1 MNALFPNWTGHYSK
15 QRRRIQFLFLG
26 TFAALPVFD
35 LLRFDF
41 ANARLLILR
50 QEIGLDE
57 WALVWLFLM
66 FAMWVIGAMSVVFGR
81 VYCAYACPQMVF
93 TELAHDIEALAKRLT
108 IRLDMKVRAKAAR
121 AVSLALIAAMSVV
134 SCLLLMSYFA
144 PLPEVAARLLRL
156 DVGPWIGLIG
166 ATGSMI
172 AFLDF
177 VFVREKFCQSACPY
191 GLLQGVIEDGRS
203 LHVKLDPA
211 LGTCIDCGACHRV
224 CPMGIDIRKGS
235 FQIECTRCGSCIDSC
250 EQILG
255 RLKQPRHSVLAFDFG
270 GFSLRKW
277 DPKRVL
283 VTVATL
289 GFALA
294 LVVAVARRDAVAL
307 RLSPVYMDEAARST
321 SQTGPAAD
329 AFIES
334 HYLLRATNHTK
345 AAVDLT
351 GRVEGLPAA
360 TEVSGLE
367 AARLAPGEERRFTLV
382 VRVPRANAT
391 PGPTAFSWIIEGGGA
406 LRRFPA
412 SFFARTSQE
421 RPS

>member
-26 TFAALPVFD
+26 TFALLPVFD

-41 ANARLLILR
+41 AKSRLLILR

-108 IRLDMKVRAKAAR
+108 RRLSLKARAPAAR
-121 AVSLALIAAMSVV
+121 AVSVGLIAVMSVV
-134 SCLLLMSYFA
+134 SSLLFMAYFA
-144 PLPEVAARLLRL
+144 PLEEVAARLLRL
-156 DVGPWIGLIG
+156 DIGPWIGLLG
-166 ATGSMI
+166 ATFTLI

-177 VFVREKFCQSACPY
+177 VFVRERFCQTACPY

-203 LHVKLDPA
+203 LHVKLDPE
-211 LGTCIDCGACHRV
+211 LGTCIDCSACHRV

-250 EQILG
+250 EQVLG
-255 RLKQPRHSVLAFDFG
+255 KLKQPRRSVLAFDFG
-270 GFSLRKW
+270 GFSLKRW
-277 DPKRVL
+277 DPKRIL
-283 VTVATL
+283 VSVATL
-289 GFALA
+289 GFASA
-294 LVVAVARRDAVAL
+294 LLIAVALRDPVVL
-307 RLSPVYMDEAARST
+307 RLSPVYMDEAATKASGAEGAMLEAR
-321 SQTGPAAD
+321 
-329 AFIES
+329 
-334 HYLLRATNHTK
+334 YLLRATNHTREGV
-345 AAVDLT
+345 ALT
-351 GRVEGLPAA
+351 GRVEGLPAS
-360 TEVSGLE
+360 TRIEGLSQE
-367 AARLAPGEERRFTLV
+367 RLAPGEERRLTLI
-382 VRVPRANAT
+382 VRIPRADIAK
-391 PGPTAFSWIIEGGGA
+391 GPTPFAWVIEGGGA
-406 LRRFPA
+406 ARRFPA
-412 SFFARTSQE
+412 SFFARTSE

>member
-93 TELAHDIEALAKRLT
+93 TELAHDIDALAKRAT
-108 IRLDMKVRAKAAR
+108 RKLDMKVRAKAAR
-121 AVSLALIAAMSVV
+121 AISLTLIAAMSVV

-166 ATGSMI
+166 ASGSLI

-177 VFVREKFCQSACPY
+177 VFVREKFCQTACPY

-211 LGTCIDCGACHRV
+211 LGACIDCGACHRV
-224 CPMGIDIRKGS
+224 CPMGIDIRQGS

-250 EQILG
+250 EQVLG
-255 RLKQPRHSVLAFDFG
+255 RLKQPRKSVLAFDFG
-270 GFSLRKW
+270 GFSLRRW

-283 VTVATL
+283 VMVATV
-289 GFALA
+289 GFAVA

-307 RLSPVYMDEAARST
+307 RLSPMYMDEAATRASHDGSVRERLHRIALPPARDEPYKGRSRPDRSRGRPACGNRGERPRRGAT
-321 SQTGPAAD
+321 WPRRREALHPGGPGAA
-329 AFIES
+329 
-334 HYLLRATNHTK
+334 
-345 AAVDLT
+345 
-351 GRVEGLPAA
+351 
-360 TEVSGLE
+360 
-367 AARLAPGEERRFTLV
+367 GEPV
-382 VRVPRANAT
+382 A
-391 PGPTAFSWIIEGGGA
+391 GPTAFSWIIEGGGA

-412 SFFARTSQE
+412 SFFARTS
-421 RPS
+421 

>member
-93 TELAHDIEALAKRLT
+93 TELAHDIDALAKRAT
-108 IRLDMKVRAKAAR
+108 RKLDMKVRAKAAR
-121 AVSLALIAAMSVV
+121 AISLTLIAAMSVV

-166 ATGSMI
+166 ASGSLL

-177 VFVREKFCQSACPY
+177 VFVREKFCQTACPY

-211 LGTCIDCGACHRV
+211 LGACIDCGACHRV
-224 CPMGIDIRKGS
+224 CPMGIDIRQGS

-250 EQILG
+250 EQVLG
-255 RLKQPRHSVLAFDFG
+255 RLKQPRKSVLAFDFG
-270 GFSLRKW
+270 GFSLRRW

-283 VTVATL
+283 VMVATV
-289 GFALA
+289 GFAVA

-307 RLSPVYMDEAARST
+307 RLSPMYMDEAATRA
-321 SQTGPAAD
+321 SQTGPSAN

-334 HYLLRATNHTK
+334 RYLLRATNHTK
-345 AAVDLT
+345 AEVGLT

-367 AARLAPGEERRFTLV
+367 GARLGPGEERRFTLV
-382 VRVPRANAT
+382 VRVPRASAVA
-391 PGPTAFSWIIEGGGA
+391 GPTAFSWIIEGGGA

-412 SFFARTSQE
+412 SFFARTS
-421 RPS
+421 

>member
-1 MNALFPNWTGHYSK
+1 MNALFPHWTGHYSK

-26 TFAALPVFD
+26 TFAVLPVFD

-41 ANARLLILR
+41 ANSRLLILQ

-93 TELAHDIEALAKRLT
+93 TEIAHDLDAFAKRLT
-108 IRLDMKVRAKAAR
+108 RRFDVKTRPRAAR
-121 AVSLALIAAMSVV
+121 VVSLTLIAAMSVV
-134 SCLLLMSYFA
+134 SSLLFMSYFA
-144 PLPEVAARLLRL
+144 PLPEVASRLARL
-156 DVGPWIGLIG
+156 DIGPWIGLVG
-166 ATGSMI
+166 ATGSLI

-177 VFVREKFCQSACPY
+177 VFVREKFCQTACPY

-224 CPMGIDIRKGS
+224 CPMGIDIREGS

-250 EQILG
+250 EQVLG
-255 RLKQPRHSVLAFDFG
+255 KLKQPRPSVLAFDFG
-270 GFSLRKW
+270 GFSLKRW
-277 DPKRVL
+277 DPKRIL
-283 VTVATL
+283 VSVATL
-289 GFALA
+289 GFAAA
-294 LVVAVARRDAVAL
+294 LLVAVVRRDGVAL
-307 RLSPVYMDEAARST
+307 RLSPMYMDEAANRASKT
-321 SQTGPAAD
+321 SSESAD
-329 AFIES
+329 IIES

-345 AAVDLT
+345 GAVVLT
-351 GRVEGLPAA
+351 GRVEGLP
-360 TEVSGLE
+360 VSARLAGLE
-367 AARLAPGEERRFTLV
+367 DARLAPGEERRFTLV
-382 VRVPRANAT
+382 VRIPRADTAA
-391 PGPTAFSWIIEGGGA
+391 GPTPFSWVIEGGSNA
-406 LRRFPA
+406 RRFPA
-412 SFFARTSQE
+412 SFFARTSG